1 MLTHR
6 DTLDKRYLIL
16 RTTLHLLAHRGFHGF
31 SMKQLADEAGMAA
44 GTLYLYFK
52 DRDDLIRQLHQEII
66 KAFAH
71 HVLADHDPA
80 HPLQEQYFTIC
91 RKFWDFCREN
101 PDILLS
107 KGQFDHLPPDVL
119 RDHHK
124 DAWEAFEPLRVLF
137 DQCRNSGLVKSLSDE
152 ILATLGIDAFLS
164 LARKFHLGLVSERD
178 LDLDQILYATWDAIA
193 LNPLRSARTR
203 SSN

>member
-1 MLTHR
+1 MLTTP
-6 DTLDKRYLIL
+6 DTLDKRILIL
-16 RTTLHLLAHRGFHGF
+16 RATLNLLANCGFHGF
-31 SMKQLADEAGMAA
+31 SMKQLADRAGMAT

-71 HVLADHDPA
+71 HVLADHDPGQ
-80 HPLQEQYFTIC
+80 PLQQQYFIIC
-91 RKFWDFCREN
+91 RKFWDFCLEN

-137 DQCRNSGLVKSLSDE
+137 DQCCSRGLVKPLSDE
-152 ILATLGIDAFLS
+152 ILVTLGIDAFLS
-164 LARKFHLGLVSERD
+164 LARKYHLGLISQQD
-178 LDLDQILYATWDAIA
+178 LDLDPIIAATWDAIA
-193 LNPLRSARTR
+193 LRPGQN
-203 SSN
+203 